1 MKLDH
6 AGQLEQK
13 IGELIKCLVPV
24 WFLKCWQLY
33 IVMIA
38 LQLLLC
44 CNKLYV
50 PKRYILKQK
59 NRDLNRRIYR
69 STLPAPFS
77 YMLGPESFAS
87 PSTNACF
94 MLARFNL
101 RYFFYQVQEWHT
113 RKHTT
118 PTTTGLATLVTDKLL
133 QPALIFDPI
142 MSRPYA
148 TMSGFTRP

>member
-1 MKLDH
+1 
-6 AGQLEQK
+6 
-13 IGELIKCLVPV
+13 
-24 WFLKCWQLY
+24 
-33 IVMIA
+33 MIA

-101 RYFFYQVQEWHT
+101 RYFFYQVQE
-113 RKHTT
+113 
-118 PTTTGLATLVTDKLL
+118 
-133 QPALIFDPI
+133 
-142 MSRPYA
+142 
-148 TMSGFTRP
+148 